1 MENKTGR
8 PSKLAR
14 FTEALEEVLNRPK
27 GVGMAI
33 MHTDADLIF
42 LVNEVLEPDER
53 IAEVTFKKWKA
64 NEPTEDDTLREVF
77 LSLYKRALLEQRD
90 TLFDSM
96 RDEPPGAWQKWAW
109 ILERK
114 FGDWNLRSVSVDE
127 TPKPKQLVIR
137 VKS

>member
-1 MENKTGR
+1 M
-8 PSKLAR
+8 
-14 FTEALEEVLNRPK
+14 NRPK

-42 LVNEVLEPDER
+42 LVNESLEPDER

-64 NEPTEDDTLREVF
+64 NEPTEDDTLRDVF

-90 TLFDSM
+90 SLFESM

-127 TPKPKQLVIR
+127 TPKPKQLVLR